1 MSCWVQLGIEPT
13 KDQNAIRLAY
23 RSRLPQFHPET
34 DPQGFQTLRSAYESA
49 LAFAREPD
57 TDTPPPQA
65 AEQTDSHPLLADFDA
80 LLADP
85 RQRLQPAAW
94 QAFIERLDQ
103 LPLQDLDEVS
113 WQLLWRLREA
123 GPLANGCARLLASRL
138 GWNQQ
143 LLRLE
148 PDTAREIEAFL
159 SPFEQPDPFDTTLM
173 LDWSMAAQMETLW
186 YQRTLAYLFQ
196 QRPLFEFK
204 LFADLHT
211 VVAFPDDNA
220 LLQRLLVQCTQAD
233 VTTPSLH
240 ALCEERHARQPD
252 DIDSLYLLARQAS
265 GLQRDD
271 QALACWARL
280 WREHRHP
287 QAPRALLELCKR
299 HQPQHLG
306 VLIQALDCLLPFHDW
321 PEDLGDER
329 QHFGSPA
336 ERPET
341 LARWWEAERL
351 ALGDIA
357 GAFVTWRLSGDEL
370 PLLAWLLDP
379 VTDDALQHLYR
390 HAWALHR
397 GDTALLQ
404 QVMQAETGEDLL
416 DTLILEGL
424 KAQAEQHLTWLRQA
438 PICRAMEEFV
448 STDAI
453 EPALPAAL
461 TETREVCRQWLRR
474 LRAYDIRGLAR
485 LDSTF
490 TFNDMMPVP
499 FALQTQAQLAAEGL
513 VLPSRLA
520 ADDPWQW
527 HRQGLFLLALADQ
540 PARWLAYVTPAML
553 AALQCEARHPL
564 AQVQARLLQAFELH
578 GNLDGVIGWPGR
590 GDPLQRVI
598 AAHLPAVNLD
608 LDGERLPTSD
618 TLLNIYKQQKA
629 SFQNDPLGLLLYL
642 ATLYHDPVLGVEQRD
657 ELLLEINRIECAE
670 PWFADFH
677 RSLVNGQP
685 TRVPGRRLRA
695 LGVKA
700 ALFNL
705 ISKSLKSLNYYGL
718 PGVPRLTR
726 LVELQKAKDNPATSA
741 GLRLAATA
749 LLTRSERLLR
759 VSAAQPPTSAWAV
772 WRLNTR
778 LERADFF
785 VQLFLWPVL
794 GTVLPTLTGLP
805 VEVMTVLAL
814 LGVLSCYV
822 RRQRDMGHS
831 VPMMVGFT
839 GLCLA
844 LPFFLLV
851 LVGVAGDP
859 MANRYGPTPDGRDAG
874 LLKQG
879 LQATLRRMLPQRSK
893 ASSPWLNS

>member
-13 KDQNAIRLAY
+13 KDQNTIRLAY
-23 RSRLPQFHPET
+23 RTRLPQFHPET
-34 DPQGFQTLRSAYESA
+34 DPQGFQALRSAYESA

-57 TDTPPPQA
+57 TETPPPQA
-65 AEQTDSHPLLADFDA
+65 EAPADSHPLLADFEA

-85 RQRLQPAAW
+85 RQRLQPPAW

-196 QRPLFEFK
+196 QRPQFEFK
-204 LFADLHT
+204 LFANLHT
-211 VVAFPDDNA
+211 VVAFPADDA
-220 LLQRLLVQCTQAD
+220 LLERLLVQCTQAD
-233 VTTPSLH
+233 VNTPSLH

-265 GLQRDD
+265 GLQQDD

-299 HQPQHLG
+299 NQPQHLG
-306 VLIQALDCLLPFHDW
+306 VLIQALDCLQPFHDW

-351 ALGDIA
+351 ALGEMA

-370 PLLAWLLDP
+370 PLLALLLDP
-379 VTDDALQHLYR
+379 VTDNALQHLYR

-404 QVMQAETGEDLL
+404 QVMQADAGEDLL

-424 KAQAEQHLTWLRQA
+424 KAQADQHLTWLRQA

-453 EPALPAAL
+453 EPALPGAL

-513 VLPSRLA
+513 VLPDSMA

-553 AALQCEARHPL
+553 AALQCEAGHPL

-578 GNLDGVIGWPGR
+578 GNLDGVIGWPDR
-590 GDPLQRVI
+590 GDPLHRVI
-598 AAHLPAVNLD
+598 ATHLPAANLD
-608 LDGERLPTSD
+608 LDGDRLPTSD
-618 TLLNIYKQQKA
+618 TLLAIYKQQKA
-629 SFQNDPLGLLLYL
+629 AFQNDPLGLLLYL
-642 ATLYHDPVLGVEQRD
+642 ATLYHDPVLSVEQRE
-657 ELLLEINRIECAE
+657 ELLVEINRIQCAE
-670 PWFADFH
+670 PWFAAFH
-677 RSLVNGQP
+677 RSLVIGQP
-685 TRVPGRRLRA
+685 LRVAAKGLRA
-695 LGVKA
+695 VGTEP
-700 ALFNL
+700 ALFAL
-705 ISKSLKSLNYYGL
+705 ITRHLKKLNQFGL
-718 PGVPRLTR
+718 PGVPSLAV
-726 LVELQKAKDNPATSA
+726 LKELQRAKDTPSTSPA
-741 GLRLAATA
+741 LRLATTA
-749 LLTRSERLLR
+749 LLTRCERLMR
-759 VSAAQPPTSAWAV
+759 AAASQPARPAWAF
-772 WRLNTR
+772 WHLNSRLGR
-778 LERADFF
+778 GDFIA
-785 VQLFLWPVL
+785 QLFLWPVL
-794 GTVLPTLTGLP
+794 GVVLMTLTGMP
-805 VEVMTVLAL
+805 GTPLAIL
-814 LGVLSCYV
+814 ATAGVFSAYL
-822 RRQRDMGHS
+822 RRFHDMGHG
-831 VPMMVGFT
+831 VPMMIAYT
-839 GLCLA
+839 CLYLMFPFA
-844 LPFFLLV
+844 LLM
-851 LVGVAGDP
+851 LVGMPGAP
-859 MANRYGPTPDGRDAG
+859 LPNRYGPPPLNSDTDG
-874 LLKQG
+874 LKSG
-879 LQATLRRMLPQRSK
+879 LQATLRRLMPQRSK
-893 ASSPWLNS
+893 ASNPWLNS